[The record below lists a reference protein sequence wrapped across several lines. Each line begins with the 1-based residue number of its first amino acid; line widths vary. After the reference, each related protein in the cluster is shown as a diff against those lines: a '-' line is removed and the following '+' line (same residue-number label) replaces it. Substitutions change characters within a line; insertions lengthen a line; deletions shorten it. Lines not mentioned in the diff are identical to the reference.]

1 MIISKKVNIVVK
13 KKIDWIAVVA
23 LTIAMMVWASSFIAL
38 KSAIGPIGPMSVIFG
53 RMVVA
58 SLCFLFFIKAFMKL
72 RFTKEDIKYLALM
85 VMFEPCLYFLF
96 EANALVF
103 TTAGQAG
110 MIASTMPLLTAIG
123 AGIVLKELI
132 SKKLIIGSLIAFTG
146 VVWLSLSA
154 TSDENATNPL
164 MGNTLMFFAMIC
176 GAGYAISIRHLTK
189 RFSPLFLTAL
199 QAFIGAIFFLPLALW
214 EYNAITMNFNKDAL
228 LCIVYLG
235 VVVTLGGYGLFNFA
249 LSRVEASK
257 ASMFI
262 NLIPVFTLLLAFLIL
277 GERLSF
283 IEMIAS
289 SIILFGVIITQI
301 PIPAK
306 PSR

>member
-1 MIISKKVNIVVK
+1 
-13 KKIDWIAVVA
+13 
-23 LTIAMMVWASSFIAL
+23 
-38 KSAIGPIGPMSVIFG
+38 
-53 RMVVA
+53 
-58 SLCFLFFIKAFMKL
+58 
-72 RFTKEDIKYLALM
+72 
-85 VMFEPCLYFLF
+85 
-96 EANALVF
+96 
-103 TTAGQAG
+103 
-110 MIASTMPLLTAIG
+110 
-123 AGIVLKELI
+123 
-132 SKKLIIGSLIAFTG
+132 
-146 VVWLSLSA
+146 
-154 TSDENATNPL
+154 
-164 MGNTLMFFAMIC
+164 
-176 GAGYAISIRHLTK
+176 
-189 RFSPLFLTAL
+189 
-199 QAFIGAIFFLPLALW
+199 
-214 EYNAITMNFNKDAL
+214 MNFNKDAL

>member
-1 MIISKKVNIVVK
+1 MVK
-13 KKIDWIAVVA
+13 KEIDWIAVIA

-38 KSAIGPIGPMSVIFG
+38 KSAIGPMGPMSVIFG

-58 SLCFLFFIKAFMKL
+58 SLCFVFFIKSFMKL

-85 VMFEPCLYFLF
+85 VVFEPCLYFLF
-96 EANALVF
+96 ETNALVF

-123 AGIVLKELI
+123 AGILLKELI
-132 SKKLIIGSLIAFTG
+132 SKKLIIGSLIALAG

-154 TSDENATNPL
+154 TSEQNASNPL
-164 MGNTLMFFAMIC
+164 LGNTLMFFAMIC
-176 GAGYAISIRHLTK
+176 GSGYAISIRHLTK

-199 QAFIGAIFFLPLALW
+199 QAFIGVIFFLPFALW
-214 EYNAITMNFNKDAL
+214 EYNTMTIGFNKDAIL
-228 LCIVYLG
+228 WIVYLG

-249 LSRVEASK
+249 LSRIEASK

-262 NLIPVFTLLLAFLIL
+262 NLIPIFTLLLAFLIL
-277 GERLSF
+277 GEMLTF
-283 IEMIAS
+283 VEMIAS
-289 SIILFGVIITQI
+289 SIVFLGVLITQI
-301 PIPAK
+301 PTKCFKVAK
-306 PSR
+306 